1 VRGRA
6 RSPVI
11 DLPLKIT
18 LTPTG
23 VEWFR
28 KNRRELKQ
36 LRMADSRLEYGIA
49 VTTMAASSL
58 QKMINIDY
66 IAAVELARSEFSSKR
81 AEIVDLTK
89 LIVHRILFK
98 KFENETL
105 RMMMASSLIKRWN
118 RQNPTR
124 LIDMNTPYNNTQVT
138 SLLAAIAPEIPTVSM
153 EIQEPIL
160 RAWAA
165 NASFSGE
172 ERTLRAYLSDGF
184 ILNASKLLLC
194 VLAKSRGQPEYSEL
208 IGELRGV
215 LGGYVEKA
223 IISEYLS
230 LMIIELLGYTEVSH
244 YEQVARRLM
253 RGRTPGTTLMT
264 DEGIRADVRRHMESE
279 GDLLS
284 LTYQIGSKGASIGT
298 ENRLRVTI
306 CNQELGYQ
314 TIREQLESR
323 IGTDV
328 KERSLLDFYRKIP
341 EQKINT
347 ELGLYYLSYLQKAC
361 EKQNVRIESTVSQ
374 VPRSDLTL
382 INLTLQ
388 F

>member
-18 LTPTG
+18 LTPTP
-23 VEWFR
+23 VECFR

-81 AEIVDLTK
+81 VEIVDLTK

-105 RMMMASSLIKRWN
+105 RMMMGSSLIKRWN

-124 LIDMNTPYNNTQVT
+124 LIDMSTPTNNTQVT

-165 NASFSGE
+165 NASLSGE

-194 VLAKSRGQPEYSEL
+194 VLARSRGQAEYSEL
-208 IGELRGV
+208 IAEVRGV

-230 LMIIELLGYTEVSH
+230 LMIVELLGYTEVSH

-264 DEGIRADVRRHMESE
+264 DEGIRSDVRRHMESE

-284 LTYQIGSKGASIGT
+284 LPYQIGSKGASIGT

-306 CNQELGYQ
+306 CNQEQGYQ
-314 TIREQLESR
+314 TVREQLESR

-341 EQKINT
+341 EQRINT

>member
-1 VRGRA
+1 
-6 RSPVI
+6 
-11 DLPLKIT
+11 
-18 LTPTG
+18 
-23 VEWFR
+23 
-28 KNRRELKQ
+28 
-36 LRMADSRLEYGIA
+36 
-49 VTTMAASSL
+49 
-58 QKMINIDY
+58 
-66 IAAVELARSEFSSKR
+66 
-81 AEIVDLTK
+81 
-89 LIVHRILFK
+89 
-98 KFENETL
+98 
-105 RMMMASSLIKRWN
+105 
-118 RQNPTR
+118 
-124 LIDMNTPYNNTQVT
+124 
-138 SLLAAIAPEIPTVSM
+138 
-153 EIQEPIL
+153 
-160 RAWAA
+160 
-165 NASFSGE
+165 
-172 ERTLRAYLSDGF
+172 
-184 ILNASKLLLC
+184 
-194 VLAKSRGQPEYSEL
+194 
-208 IGELRGV
+208 
-215 LGGYVEKA
+215 VEKA

-230 LMIIELLGYTEVSH
+230 LMIVELLGYTEVNH

-264 DEGIRADVRRHMESE
+264 DEGIRSDVRRHMESE

-306 CNQELGYQ
+306 CNQEQGYQ
-314 TIREQLESR
+314 TVREQLESR

-341 EQKINT
+341 EQRINT